1 MPGWKEHVADLY
13 NASRELRE
21 MWLGAGK
28 PKQGPLFELHKNAKA
43 RCKYAI
49 RYIQNNENIMRKES
63 LAKELSH
70 LDAKSFWKDIK
81 MMTCSSTPLPTTI
94 EGVSGGAAIAA
105 NWKSHFEDLFNCH
118 RQTRVNY
125 TGVRFTTLV
134 MR

>member
-81 MMTCSSTPLPTTI
+81 MMTCSSTL
-94 EGVSGGAAIAA
+94 A
-105 NWKSHFEDLFNCH
+105 NYYRRCVRWCCHCSKLEKSL
-118 RQTRVNY
+118 
-125 TGVRFTTLV
+125 
-134 MR
+134 